1 MLNLR
6 VPRLILPPKNEDL
19 SMKKETEFRVT
30 YKEPQTS
37 SKASWFPFLCSSNH

>member
-6 VPRLILPPKNEDL
+6 ALRWIPPPQNED
-19 SMKKETEFRVT
+19 SDMKTETEFRVT

-37 SKASWFPFLCSSNH
+37 SEAS

>member
-6 VPRLILPPKNEDL
+6 APRLIPPPKNED
-19 SMKKETEFRVT
+19 SGMKKEMEFRVT

-37 SKASWFPFLCSSNH
+37 SEAS

>member
-6 VPRLILPPKNEDL
+6 ALRWIPPPKNED
-19 SMKKETEFRVT
+19 SDMKMETEFRVT

-37 SKASWFPFLCSSNH
+37 SEAS